1 MCHLN
6 ENEYSMS
13 NPIYFINWYVIKH
26 LNISQSTSVSSKTI
40 SLFLIIYYV
49 FISTITLG
57 VIPAIVFFFCTATVD
72 SSLILNY

>member
-40 SLFLIIYYV
+40 SLFLIV